1 MKLHTPRLIIRD
13 YEKNDAPGLFQLL
26 STPVVHCFSDE
37 AVSSLAEAEAEVD
50 TRRKQGWRYAVCLAD
65 SGAYIG
71 DLFAD
76 PDPPDTYSLGWNF
89 LPEAGGKGYATE
101 AASALMDHLFQTGAR
116 RLYAYTEDNN
126 FPSQRLCERLGMRE
140 EGLFLEFISFVKG
153 PDGEPIYEN
162 TFQYAILRREWEEKR
177 R

>member
-1 MKLHTPRLIIRD
+1 M
-13 YEKNDAPGLFQLL
+13 
-26 STPVVHCFSDE
+26 
-37 AVSSLAEAEAEVD
+37 
-50 TRRKQGWRYAVCLAD
+50 
-65 SGAYIG
+65 
-71 DLFAD
+71 
-76 PDPPDTYSLGWNF
+76 GWNF

-116 RLYAYTEDNN
+116 RLYAYRFHTFSMGNEDNN
-126 FPSQRLCERLGMRE
+126 FPSQRLCERLGMRK